1 MAAFCDALN
10 RTPLRLLFMLKE
22 LCNSSKPILKQTNE
36 TDHQMYGEDGLIL
49 LLIVGSL
56 SPWLTFCHQYTV
68 ALLLLNT
75 CFVKKTIYPAS
86 VKQAEKSTEKG
97 ECGLDRQDGGAPVGL
112 ATLLWFCVSFALVL
126 ARCTSLLIAYVFKK
140 ELCKLM
146 VEIC

>member
-56 SPWLTFCHQYTV
+56 SPWLIFCHQYTV

-75 CFVKKTIYPAS
+75 CFVKK
-86 VKQAEKSTEKG
+86 
-97 ECGLDRQDGGAPVGL
+97 LF
-112 ATLLWFCVSFALVL
+112 TLQVL
-126 ARCTSLLIAYVFKK
+126 NKLKKAQKK
-140 ELCKLM
+140 ENVGSIDKM
-146 VEIC
+146 VEHL